1 MINYILQGAE
11 SLFTHHPK
19 YVQQLDP
26 QCIQNKYIF
35 QIINSYSVYGQNPSF
50 QKTKQTWHIRTSHG
64 PNKGNT
70 WLVGCFL
77 SYLYLFL
84 LFAAEI

>member
-35 QIINSYSVYGQNPSF
+35 QIINSYSVYGQNPIF
-50 QKTKQTWHIRTSHG
+50 KR
-64 PNKGNT
+64 PNKHGT
-70 WLVGCFL
+70 LEHLMAQTKVIHG
-77 SYLYLFL
+77 
-84 LFAAEI
+84 